1 MFRQIV
7 TDDDELTVVDG
18 LMHLLD
24 MSLCVYQEVVG
35 SQQFHHYQSIKRRI
49 VVVVLVFAA
58 ATATSTMD
66 GRGGEKSQDSN
77 SSNS

>member
-1 MFRQIV
+1 MIRQIV

-35 SQQFHHYQSIKRRI
+35 SQQFHQSIKRRI

-66 GRGGEKSQDSN
+66 SRGGEKSQDSN